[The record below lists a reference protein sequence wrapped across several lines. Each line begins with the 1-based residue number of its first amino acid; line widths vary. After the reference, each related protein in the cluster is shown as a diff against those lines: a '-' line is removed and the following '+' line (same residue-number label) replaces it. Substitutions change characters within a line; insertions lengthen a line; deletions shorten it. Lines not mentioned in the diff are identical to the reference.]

1 MGKNSKAPKKADF
14 FKQNQLILCLSVGFV
29 VMVIMSLP
37 TVMVIV
43 FALLPTFVA
52 FIVDRTP
59 EKSAVICVGSLN
71 LCGVFPY
78 LIDLWTGDNS
88 MDGAILILTDVFSL
102 VVIYGASAFGWMIF
116 QSLPPIVATFITIL
130 AQRRVSSLRS
140 AQSKFIEEWGSDVAT
155 SQEIFE
161 RPNRFSEESAEE
173 IEAQPS
179 PAGSE
184 TENLLDGVDDLLQD
198 GSAQLVPG
206 STPTETT

>member
-1 MGKNSKAPKKADF
+1 
-14 FKQNQLILCLSVGFV
+14 
-29 VMVIMSLP
+29 
-37 TVMVIV
+37 
-43 FALLPTFVA
+43 
-52 FIVDRTP
+52 
-59 EKSAVICVGSLN
+59 
-71 LCGVFPY
+71 
-78 LIDLWTGDNS
+78 

-140 AQSKFIEEWGSDVAT
+140 AQSKFIEEWGSDVVT
-155 SQEIFE
+155 PQ
-161 RPNRFSEESAEE
+161 E

-184 TENLLDGVDDLLQD
+184 TEKLLGGVDDLLQD
-198 GSAQLVPG
+198 GSAQPAPG

>member
-1 MGKNSKAPKKADF
+1 MGKNSEAPKKADF

-59 EKSAVICVGSLN
+59 GKSAVICVGSLN

-88 MDGAILILTDVFSL
+88 MDEAILILTDVFSL

-140 AQSKFIEEWGSDVAT
+140 AQSKFIEEWGSDVVT
-155 SQEIFE
+155 PQEIFE
-161 RPNRFSEESAEE
+161 RPNRFSEKSVEK

-184 TENLLDGVDDLLQD
+184 TEKLLGGVDDLLQD
-198 GSAQLVPG
+198 GSAQPAPG

>member
-1 MGKNSKAPKKADF
+1 MDMNSQTPRQAGI
-14 FKQNQLILCLSVGFV
+14 FKRNQLTLCLSVGFI

-59 EKSAVICVGSLN
+59 GKNAVFCVGSLN
-71 LCGVFPY
+71 LCGVLPY
-78 LIDLWTGDNS
+78 LFDLWTGDNS
-88 MDGAILILTDVFSL
+88 MDAAILILTDVFSL
-102 VVIYGASAFGWMIF
+102 VVMYGAAAFGWMIF
-116 QSLPPIVATFITIL
+116 QSLPPIIATFITVL
-130 AQRRVSSLRS
+130 AQSRISSLRS
-140 AQSKFIEEWGSDVAT
+140 AQRKLIEEWGSDVAT
-155 SQEIFE
+155 PQKIFDM
-161 RPNRFSEESAEE
+161 PNRFSVEAAEK

-184 TENLLDGVDDLLQD
+184 TEKLLGGVDDLLQD
-198 GSAQLVPG
+198 GSAQPAPG

>member
-52 FIVDRTP
+52 FIVDKTP
-59 EKSAVICVGSLN
+59 GKSAVICVGSLN
-71 LCGVFPY
+71 LCGVLPY
-78 LIDLWTGDNS
+78 LIDLWTGENS

-130 AQRRVSSLRS
+130 AQSRVSSLRS
-140 AQSKFIEEWGSDVAT
+140 AQRKFIEEWGSDVAT
-155 SQEIFE
+155 PQKVFE
-161 RPNRFSEESAEE
+161 RPNRFSEESTGET
-173 IEAQPS
+173 EAQPS

-198 GSAQLVPG
+198 GSAQLAPG